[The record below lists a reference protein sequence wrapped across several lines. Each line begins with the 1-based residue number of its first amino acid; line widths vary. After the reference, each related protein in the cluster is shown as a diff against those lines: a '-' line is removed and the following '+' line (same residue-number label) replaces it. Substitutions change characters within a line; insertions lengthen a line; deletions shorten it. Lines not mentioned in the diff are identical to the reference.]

1 MHTLIANTGIQ
12 TLTFRIS
19 IDIQDRHKQW
29 FHEWYDNESGEW
41 KLEPV
46 HEVCSED
53 QGAWYYRKA
62 ELSRA
67 GFLAAGVT
75 SIEISDLQHAGISPL
90 MVDGEMC
97 NGIPGEVFSLTF
109 SDKANSFNA
118 FVDEWLPAPYFFNR
132 TEHRQTFGPLNWARF
147 KLVPA
152 GEEGSK
158 KMYDV
163 LLAFDTRAKYEGD
176 IAESEI
182 PVFRDRYGLDIDLSL
197 CNNTLAL
204 FDFCSSGKQ
213 WSYVDEHLMH
223 LVHPGVA
230 RVGLLKGNNI
240 RRMGYVASY
249 IFLISYLQEKNL
261 LPAVKMYR
269 ADSVVTRDVDMVID
283 IGNSRTTALL
293 TEEHEGQL
301 DYFKQVRPLSLT
313 DYTDMLAY
321 DDEGKAR
328 IRTYNEPFDMRQ
340 VFRKAGFGSFG
351 PRDSRQFVYPSF
363 VRLGQEANILI
374 HRASSGD
381 DNATQSASIWN
392 VFLLG
397 NTREIKEAL
406 EQWEGKLKGFSEK
419 QMSNEALLSEV
430 PQFSS
435 NGVSAALSQLD
446 QMSTNF
452 TRWHFPAWSGIIF
465 GIVIYLMLLFPY
477 ILQERH
483 TKSIYRLI
491 GNEHSRQAD
500 NDGWSSFGD
509 DSSTKKRNGKNR
521 KDGDGDSDNGDNGFL
536 TSF

>member
-1 MHTLIANTGIQ
+1 
-12 TLTFRIS
+12 
-19 IDIQDRHKQW
+19 
-29 FHEWYDNESGEW
+29 
-41 KLEPV
+41 
-46 HEVCSED
+46 
-53 QGAWYYRKA
+53 
-62 ELSRA
+62 
-67 GFLAAGVT
+67 
-75 SIEISDLQHAGISPL
+75 
-90 MVDGEMC
+90 
-97 NGIPGEVFSLTF
+97 
-109 SDKANSFNA
+109 
-118 FVDEWLPAPYFFNR
+118 
-132 TEHRQTFGPLNWARF
+132 
-147 KLVPA
+147 
-152 GEEGSK
+152 
-158 KMYDV
+158 
-163 LLAFDTRAKYEGD
+163 
-176 IAESEI
+176 
-182 PVFRDRYGLDIDLSL
+182 
-197 CNNTLAL
+197 
-204 FDFCSSGKQ
+204 
-213 WSYVDEHLMH
+213 
-223 LVHPGVA
+223 
-230 RVGLLKGNNI
+230 
-240 RRMGYVASY
+240 
-249 IFLISYLQEKNL
+249 
-261 LPAVKMYR
+261 
-269 ADSVVTRDVDMVID
+269 
-283 IGNSRTTALL
+283 
-293 TEEHEGQL
+293 
-301 DYFKQVRPLSLT
+301 
-313 DYTDMLAY
+313 MLAY